1 MPGKFVLSANTPQ
14 EVLDWG
20 KLRWMSHPPS
30 TQAEQ
35 LTVIE
40 VTLQPGKGHDFHKHP
55 GQEEVIYVISGEIEQ
70 WLATEKQTLKSGDS
84 VFVPADEVHASFNT
98 GSDTATLIAI
108 LGPCIGD
115 QGYELIDVA
124 SEAPWNTLR
133 DHPT

>member
-30 TQAEQ
+30 THAEQ

-84 VFVPADEVHASFNT
+84 VFVTADEVHASFNT
-98 GSDTATLIAI
+98 GSDTAILIAI